1 MRSARS
7 LELMMWVGVVA
18 APAAWAC
25 QHVFGF
31 GVTKAGC
38 SVGSR
43 GWNIPIDSWTI
54 IAGSVAAALAIAG
67 LVASILTWRTVNA
80 TSKDDPPPEG
90 RIYFMAVCGIVISP
104 LFLAIIVMSTV
115 ATAVLT
121 NCHQG

>member
-1 MRSARS
+1 MKTTRS

-38 SVGSR
+38 SLGSR

-54 IAGSVAAALAIAG
+54 IAGSVAAALALAG
-67 LVASILTWRTVNA
+67 LVASILAWRTVNA

-115 ATAVLT
+115 ATAVLS
-121 NCHQG
+121 NCHPG